1 MKLHVDLNDRTLVSS
16 PRDRVPLRKL
26 QARREDSLTIDVA
39 FSMNGRI
46 TSLPAGSTITIAAY
60 QGPSS
65 RTPLIVASSATLLGR
80 GTSTIYRFNS
90 VNFSLSGLG
99 LELDSTF
106 ATQSPIPLVFELRV
120 NSGSSSFTTT
130 PVTLEVTQTANIGV
144 VIPPTPP
151 AAPTYPVYI
160 STITR
165 LTGGDATALDGIPTV
180 GRQELLV
187 MCYITDAAEMQTWRL
202 FAGTDATNALAGIV
216 RPTDYSSTSTPPN
229 QQVWKRLL

>member
-39 FSMNGRI
+39 FSMNGRV
-46 TSLPAGSTITIAAY
+46 TSLPAGSTVTIAAY

-65 RTPLIVASSATLLGR
+65 RNPLIAASSFAIIGR

-90 VNFSLSGLG
+90 VNFSLSGLN
-99 LELDSTF
+99 SAF

-120 NSGSSSFTTT
+120 NSGSGGFTTA
-130 PVTLEVTQTANIGV
+130 PVTLEVTQTADVGV

-160 STITR
+160 STITS
-165 LTGGDATALDGIPTV
+165 LTGGGATALDGILTA
-180 GRQELLV
+180 GRQALLV
-187 MCYITDAAEMQTWRL
+187 MCYVSGEMQTWRL
-202 FAGTDATNALAGIV
+202 FVGDAPEDVLAGIV
-216 RPTDYSSTSTPPN
+216 RPDDYAYPDN

>member
-39 FSMNGRI
+39 FSMNGRV
-46 TSLPAGSTITIAAY
+46 TSLPAGSTITLAAY

-65 RTPLIVASSATLLGR
+65 RTRLIEASNPILIGR
-80 GTSTIYRFNS
+80 GTSTIYRFNL
-90 VNFSLSGLG
+90 VNFSLSGLNAA
-99 LELDSTF
+99 F

-120 NSGSSSFTTT
+120 NTGSGGFTTA
-130 PVTLEVTQTANIGV
+130 PVTLEVTQTADVGA

-160 STITR
+160 STITS
-165 LTGGDATALDGIPTV
+165 LTGGGATALDGIPTV

-187 MCYITDAAEMQTWRL
+187 MCYVSGEVQTWRL
-202 FAGTDATNALAGIV
+202 FAGTDPENVSGGIV
-216 RPTDYSSTSTPPN
+216 RPDDFIIPSN